1 MISEFKGEY
10 FFLSNFYPSPIEWH
24 DHTYPTMENF
34 FQAMKTDDPAAR
46 DALSWCSPNV
56 AKRIGRNVKLPED
69 WDRQRVIFMQS
80 GISMK
85 FQDNPELREKL
96 EATGTQI
103 LVEENYWHDQYW
115 GSCYCPRHR
124 SIPGTNA
131 LGILLMAERLKS

>member
-1 MISEFKGEY
+1 MINEFKGDH

-46 DALSWCSPNV
+46 DALSWCSPKV
-56 AKRIGRNVKLPED
+56 AKHIGRNLKLRED

-85 FQDNPELREKL
+85 FQDSPELREKL
-96 EATGTQI
+96 KATGTEV
-103 LVEENYWHDQYW
+103 LVEGNYWHDQYW
-115 GSCYCPRHR
+115 GSCYCPRHK
-124 SIPGTNA
+124 STPGTNA